1 MGKFDVVEDDEF
13 TAFVNK
19 VAEEQAETAAR
30 KANGG
35 FTPPDYED
43 VKWAGLPEKK
53 MEIVRLLGR
62 PPRGNAKPGPY
73 DMHEIHTTEVKDDDG
88 KIMKLNLPVRADTP
102 EENHVMWRL
111 IDAVMRVSYIKDG
124 TGKST
129 KVYENEIKHPDIFAK
144 VAKAGFDPEKD
155 KNKYQWTK
163 GMMGQRV
170 LIANALVR
178 SLSEWHKKNNHTVLL
193 SKRVTLSQDGTREF
207 ADVGV
212 PSFGFIEP
220 VGEIVGKYGSLEK
233 IDLGITRTAQM
244 NSPYKII
251 NASRMAEKDMME
263 ELDGSGKLV
272 VVGPL
277 TEEELNYDRYD
288 IGKLFKPTSYS
299 KLKKRLGKTIKA
311 VDAALRTNYYD
322 EIAKLADEEEK
333 ERAANQAANQAAA
346 PAAANAAPAAPAAAP
361 KVQESAPAP
370 QQSAPPVRTRAP
382 APAPQVT
389 VKDDGKFASLPG
401 WNSLSDEMKAKV
413 IDVEVDDAGKVTNI
427 LYDTSDPADFEVG
440 CPKCGIGAPQSF
452 SHCPA
457 CNEAF

>member
-19 VAEEQAETAAR
+19 VAEEQAEAAAR

-35 FTPPDYED
+35 FIPPDFED

-62 PPRGNAKPGPY
+62 PPRGTTKLGPY

-88 KIMKLNLPVRADTP
+88 KIMKMNLPTRADSA

-124 TGKST
+124 TGKTT
-129 KVYENEIKHPDIFAK
+129 KVYENEIKHPEIFAK

-170 LIANALVR
+170 LIANAIVR
-178 SLSEWHKKNNHTVLL
+178 SMSDWHKKNNHTVLL
-193 SKRVTLSQDGTREF
+193 SKSVTLSQDGTREF
-207 ADVGV
+207 ANVGV
-212 PSFGFIEP
+212 PSYGFLDPI
-220 VGEIVGKYGSLEK
+220 GEVVSKYGSLEK

-272 VVGPL
+272 IVGPL

-299 KLKKRLGKTIKA
+299 KLKRRLGKTIKA
-311 VDAALRTNYYD
+311 IDAALRTNYYD
-322 EIAKLADEEEK
+322 EIAKLAEEEEK
-333 ERAANQAANQAAA
+333 ERQALKAAEAEAAAVA
-346 PAAANAAPAAPAAAP
+346 PAAQAEAPAAQAEAP
-361 KVQESAPAP
+361 KVQESAPA
-370 QQSAPPVRTRAP
+370 APAAAPVRTRAP
-382 APAPQVT
+382 AQVIQ
-389 VKDDGKFASLPG
+389 KDDGKFASLTG
-401 WNSLSDEMKAKV
+401 WNNLSDEMKAKV
-413 IDVEVDDAGKVTNI
+413 LDVETDATGKVTNI
-427 LYDTSDPADFEVG
+427 LYDTQDPTDFEVG

-452 SHCPA
+452 SHCPN